1 MLAQLGNG
9 AIDVAGHDQR
19 DRRRVRC
26 RIGILQSAR
35 REEHRHRVPL
45 TYCASTFQLLDSRHC
60 CSRSGFDVEAVTGRK
75 LLLPPEHVRV
85 PDGDHFST
93 RAP

>member
-19 DRRRVRC
+19 GRRRVRC

-45 TYCASTFQLLDSRHC
+45 STFQLPS
-60 CSRSGFDVEAVTGRK
+60 A
-75 LLLPPEHVRV
+75 
-85 PDGDHFST
+85 
-93 RAP
+93 APSES